1 MSQQDNYNEY
11 ESSSGSGHHSSSGHH
26 HSSSHSSSGH
36 HHSSSHSSSGHH
48 HSSSSR
54 SSSGSSHH
62 SSSGHHHSGSGYSS
76 HSSHGSSHSSSSSEQ
91 SAEKFKKLSEKYS
104 SADEKEDVYFSTTP
118 VKPTSSVVAS
128 NAVRKQKKKKKNKA
142 LSVILGILIFF
153 FSLLIVASVALFVM
167 ISAGKKDMLDYQE
180 AEIEVIPDAESD
192 DDGKT
197 VKYNGKIYQLDENIT
212 SIACLGVD
220 NEEINQDGVVGA
232 AGQADTIAIIA
243 LDTETGEAKII
254 PIPRDSIAEID
265 VYAKDGSFLR
275 TEKTQICLAYA
286 YGDGGKTSC
295 ANVISAIKKTMF
307 GMPIH
312 CYAALDL
319 SGIGPINDSVGGVT
333 VVPQDSFG
341 DFSAGDPYH
350 LMGSQAMA
358 FVRFRDTSKVDS
370 NLTRMNHQLI
380 YIKSFTKTAAS
391 QIIKKPAM
399 VSDVYNVAARYS
411 YTDID
416 LSKASFIVS
425 KFMSAG
431 TAEFE
436 PVSVPGEMILGD
448 DGYSE
453 YHIDK
458 KKFYETILSVYY
470 DVIGTY

>member
-1 MSQQDNYNEY
+1 
-11 ESSSGSGHHSSSGHH
+11 
-26 HSSSHSSSGH
+26 
-36 HHSSSHSSSGHH
+36 
-48 HSSSSR
+48 
-54 SSSGSSHH
+54 
-62 SSSGHHHSGSGYSS
+62 
-76 HSSHGSSHSSSSSEQ
+76 
-91 SAEKFKKLSEKYS
+91 
-104 SADEKEDVYFSTTP
+104 
-118 VKPTSSVVAS
+118 
-128 NAVRKQKKKKKNKA
+128 
-142 LSVILGILIFF
+142 
-153 FSLLIVASVALFVM
+153 
-167 ISAGKKDMLDYQE
+167 MLDYQD

-232 AGQADTIAIIA
+232 AGQADTIVIIA
-243 LDTETGEAKII
+243 LNTETGEAKLI
-254 PIPRDSIAEID
+254 PIPRDSIADID

-295 ANVISAIKKTMF
+295 ENVISAIKKTMF
-307 GMPIH
+307 GMPVH

-319 SGIGPINDSVGGVT
+319 SGIGPINDSIGGVT
-333 VVPQDSFG
+333 VIPQGSFG
-341 DFSAGDPYH
+341 SFSAGEPYH

-358 FVRFRDTSKVDS
+358 FVRYRDTSKVDS
-370 NLTRMNHQLI
+370 NLTRMNNQLI

-391 QIIKKPAM
+391 QIIKKPTM
-399 VSDVYNVAARYS
+399 ITDVYNVAAKYS

-436 PVSVPGEMILGD
+436 PVSVPGKMILGD

-470 DVIGTY
+470 DETGTY